1 MYYEKIIPSP
11 SHLFTSPII
20 FKLQRKKFGSI
31 KKITNK
37 NQQNRFINSEKK
49 SNVLPSFID
58 AIIQREKN
66 CRKFVVLIK
75 KDCIFIQK
83 QKKKST
89 EKKRNEF

>member
-49 SNVLPSFID
+49 IKRFTLFYRCYNSKRKKLPKICG
-58 AIIQREKN
+58 INKERLHIYTKT
-66 CRKFVVLIK
+66 
-75 KDCIFIQK
+75 
-83 QKKKST
+83 KKKST